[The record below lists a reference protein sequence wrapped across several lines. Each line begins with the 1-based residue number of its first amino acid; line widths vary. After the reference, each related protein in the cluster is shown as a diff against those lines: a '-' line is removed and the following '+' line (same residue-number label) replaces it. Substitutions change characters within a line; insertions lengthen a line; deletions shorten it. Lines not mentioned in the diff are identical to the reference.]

1 MRTTLKRIALACT
14 LAGGLSL
21 GACGGGG
28 GDVASTDAAAAAAVP
43 DSAAAS
49 TASLVSYV
57 LNLSPDDR
65 AEPLNLGAL
74 QLPTDDR
81 AEPSPII

>member
-1 MRTTLKRIALACT
+1 MRTTMNRIALACA
-14 LAGGLSL
+14 LASGLAL

-28 GDVASTDAAAAAAVP
+28 DASASTDSSAATTVP

-49 TASLVSYV
+49 TAGLVSYE
-57 LNLSPDDR
+57 LALTPNDR
-65 AEPLNLGAL
+65 SEPLNLGAL

-81 AEPSPII
+81 AEPTPII